1 MIKDNHKILYSIEL
15 TDDEI
20 FVLSAFLG
28 NTTVFGV
35 HEKSFNNIK
44 KNSKKAIS
52 SIKSKLETKGL
63 IRYEIDGTLYIKK
76 MLKAAL
82 MAISNP
88 DGITIASSNYENGK
102 HQTKYMIKSNENMIS
117 LERIGLSNLY
127 LICVYDRKSYIDLI
141 NITRNDV
148 DGFECK
154 IPLDEV
160 LKARNN
166 SSKFSD
172 NSLKDLFG
180 HYCSNDVAD
189 MLSRA
194 INTTGC
200 YLILKVYDKN
210 ANEYQCNISETYVIS
225 DRQISVCLDNNY
237 LCIKSVNFIDDF
249 KNVFC

>member
-1 MIKDNHKILYSIEL
+1 MIKDNHKTLYSIEL

-52 SIKSKLETKGL
+52 SIKTKLETKGL

-76 MLKAAL
+76 MLKVAL

-88 DGITIASSNYENGK
+88 DGITIVSSNYENGK
-102 HQTKYMIKSNENMIS
+102 HQTKYMIKSNENIIS
-117 LERIGLSNLY
+117 VEKIGLSNVY
-127 LICVYDRKSYIDLI
+127 LICVYDREGCIDLI
-141 NITRNDV
+141 SITRNDV

-160 LKARNN
+160 LKARDN

-180 HYCSNDVAD
+180 QYCSNDIAD

-210 ANEYQCNISETYVIS
+210 ANEYRCDSSETYVIS
-225 DRQISVCLDNNY
+225 DRKISVCLDKKY
-237 LCIKSVNFIDDF
+237 LRVKSVNFTDDF
-249 KNVFC
+249 MNVLC